1 MGIPVFYFRSSSF
14 SQWEYCQMSY
24 FITYNLG
31 YQQPSAKK
39 ANMGTVTHKTL
50 EVLANCKKLIQE
62 SPKKKN
68 FSFND
73 EELGTISFSKNSLYS
88 YEFVIEVLNLSYGHY
103 TLNSPHIEYSFKED
117 YPFCKKMV
125 DAALE
130 YNNGQYDPRNQNI
143 LSPEIRFDL
152 EIEEEWAKFKHE
164 GQDVK
169 LAIKGTMDLVVV
181 ESEDTLHL
189 CDYKTGAR
197 KNWATGKMKTEESL
211 YDDAQLLLYYY
222 AVSKLFPQYKYVMVT
237 ILFLR
242 DGGPFTLCFDSSHH
256 KIFLNMLKE
265 RFQEIRKSENP
276 KPINHW
282 RSDFRCKKLCHFY
295 KTNWPG
301 TNTPMCNHVENTIK
315 TYGITLASEKLKKD
329 GHQMNFYKAPGST

>member
-1 MGIPVFYFRSSSF
+1 MIPVFYFRSSSY

-31 YQQPSAKK
+31 YQQPSQKK
-39 ANMGTVTHKTL
+39 ANLGTITHKTL

-62 SPKKKN
+62 SPDEN
-68 FSFND
+68 IFSFD
-73 EELGTISFSKNSLYS
+73 DPELGTINFTREGLYE
-88 YEFVIEVLNLSYGHY
+88 YEFVLDCLNKAYEHY
-103 TLNSPHIEYSFKED
+103 TVNSPHIEYKFKED

-130 YNNGQYDPRNQNI
+130 YNKGQYDPRNQEI
-143 LSPEIRFDL
+143 LAPEVRFDL
-152 EIEEEWAKFKHE
+152 EINEPWAKFKHE
-164 GQDVK
+164 GQDVI
-169 LAIKGTMDLVVV
+169 LSIKGTMDLLVV

-197 KNWATGKMKTEESL
+197 KNWATGEEKTEAKL

-222 AVSKLFPQYKYVMVT
+222 AVSRLYPQYKHIMVT

-242 DGGPFTLCFDSSHH
+242 DGGPFTLCFDTSD
-256 KIFLNMLKE
+256 KDRFMNMMKQ
-265 RFQEIRKSENP
+265 RFNEIRSSSLP
-276 KPINHW
+276 KPINKW
-282 RSDFRCKKLCHFY
+282 RSDFRCKRLCHYY

-301 TNTPMCNHVENTIK
+301 TDIPMCNHVENEIK
-315 TYGITLASEKLKKD
+315 TYGISLASKKLKRD
-329 GHQMNFYKAPGST
+329 GHEMNFYKAPGST